1 MITKEKV
8 IYSLKSM
15 PDSFSIDELIDRLLF
30 IEKVEKG
37 LSQSEKGEV
46 FNQEQAREMLTDGSS
61 QFTTTL
67 GAINI

>member
-8 IYSLKSM
+8 IDSLKTM

-46 FNQEQAREMLTDGSS
+46 CSQEQAREMLKKWSR
-61 QFTTTL
+61 
-67 GAINI
+67 